1 MKDNT
6 LGIKEMKV
14 VKTKEFF
21 EKYIGKVLVFWVGA
35 EPIYF
40 SIGEIKEIQFKCFSS
55 TEVMIFFGISDDVK
69 FAVGVNSGFGFKA
82 KEDNEHFWVDRVNE
96 EEAAVIV
103 YETKTGESK

>member
-40 SIGEIKEIQFKCFSS
+40 SIGEIKEIQFKFFSS
-55 TEVMIFFGISDDVK
+55 KVMIFFGISEDTK
-69 FAVGVNSGFGFKA
+69 FAVGFNSGFGFKV
-82 KEDNEHFWVDRVNE
+82 KESNNNFWVDGVNE
-96 EEAAVIV
+96 EETALIV
-103 YETKTGESK
+103 YETKKEDMR